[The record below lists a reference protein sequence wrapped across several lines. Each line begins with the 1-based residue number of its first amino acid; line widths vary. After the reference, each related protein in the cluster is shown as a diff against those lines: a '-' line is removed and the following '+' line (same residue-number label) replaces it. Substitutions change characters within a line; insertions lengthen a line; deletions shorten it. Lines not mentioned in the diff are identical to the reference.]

1 MFFRKKEK
9 KYRMMSYSEY
19 CEKWGKVSPK
29 RYAELTDL
37 ALRVPTEYYRCLRVY
52 AEVA

>member
-19 CEKWGKVSPK
+19 CEKWGKISRK
-29 RYAELTDL
+29 HYSEITDL